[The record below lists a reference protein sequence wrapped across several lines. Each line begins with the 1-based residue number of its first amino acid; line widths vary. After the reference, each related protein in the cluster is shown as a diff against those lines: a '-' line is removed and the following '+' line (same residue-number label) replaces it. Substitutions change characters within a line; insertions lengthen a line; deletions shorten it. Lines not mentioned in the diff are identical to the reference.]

1 MTTPTIFQSIKN
13 ALENYKED
21 GSIGNYSYR
30 YEPCSGEEIY
40 ETEGFVDAINIL
52 RTVEEVMLDEWDP
65 DRDGEIRVLIDFR
78 VGNYAVVIKEMS

>member
-21 GSIGNYSYR
+21 GSIGDFSYR
-30 YEPCSGEEIY
+30 YEPTSGEEIY
-40 ETEGFVDAINIL
+40 ETEGFDDALCIL
-52 RTVEEVMLDEWDP
+52 GVVVEVM
-65 DRDGEIRVLIDFR
+65 DGEWNPHCDGDIRVLMDFR

>member
-1 MTTPTIFQSIKN
+1 MESTNIFQSIKN

-30 YEPCSGEEIY
+30 YEPCSEEEIY
-40 ETEGFVDAINIL
+40 KTEGFNDALCIL
-52 RTVEEVMLDEWDP
+52 RIVEEVMLDEWDP

>member
-30 YEPCSGEEIY
+30 YEPTSEEEIY
-40 ETEGFVDAINIL
+40 ETEGFDDALCIL
-52 RTVEEVMLDEWDP
+52 GVVVEIMDGEWNP
-65 DRDGEIRVLIDFR
+65 ERDGDIRVLIDFR